1 MVQVVEMLGGVVTCE
16 GSSCTHVVT
25 GKVRRTMNFCIAL
38 SSGLVFI

>member
-1 MVQVVEMLGGVVTCE
+1 MLGGFVTSE

-25 GKVRRTMNFCIAL
+25 GKARRTMNFCMAL